1 MTLLMQEIMGL
12 FSVPDSAS
20 TSKTHLIYL
29 FALANI
35 ISREHVCQLTPFINL
50 IPADVIV
57 TQDILI
63 KCQLYAVARSIG
75 DVGPYYT
82 GPGNIHAKSKLRHLF
97 LDCRR
102 QQILIRN
109 YKKWSVYI
117 SS

>member
-1 MTLLMQEIMGL
+1 MQEIMGL

-63 KCQLYAVARSIG
+63 KGQLYAVARSIG
-75 DVGPYYT
+75 DVE
-82 GPGNIHAKSKLRHLF
+82 PGNIHAKSKLRHLF